1 MMASGSIDKIIDNQ
15 QKIKQ
20 QKMETN
26 KYKKAIA
33 NHPFTLT
40 DEEITKKVN
49 DLLAGK
55 YSENNN
61 TKVYK
66 KLYSCI
72 DLTSLNS
79 TDSNESIWKFTEK
92 VNSFDGSTPEMDN
105 VAAICVYPNFA
116 RTVKEALTADI
127 KIACVAGGFPS
138 SQTFT
143 EIKVAEAA
151 LAVADGADEIDVV
164 INVGKF
170 LDDEYEE
177 MCEELTEIKEACRH
191 ASLKVILETGALQ
204 NAKNIHQAAILS
216 LYSGADFLKTSTG
229 KGYPGATPEAAYVIC
244 QAILSYHAK
253 TGKKAGLKVS
263 GGIATAEDAVKY
275 YTIVRELL
283 GEEWCNNTLF
293 RIGASRLA
301 DVLLEKAS
309 VI

>member
-1 MMASGSIDKIIDNQ
+1 
-15 QKIKQ
+15 
-20 QKMETN
+20 METN
-26 KYKKAIA
+26 KYKKVIA

-40 DEEITKKVN
+40 DEEVSIKVSN
-49 DLLAGK
+49 LLAEK
-55 YSENNN
+55 YGENNN
-61 TKVYK
+61 PEVYR

-92 VNSFDGSTPEMDN
+92 VNKFDGANPEMDN

-116 RTVKEALTADI
+116 RTVKDALTADV

-138 SQTFT
+138 SQTFS

-170 LDDEYEE
+170 LEAEYEE

-191 ASLKVILETGALQ
+191 ARLKVILETGALR
-204 NAKNIHQAAILS
+204 NVKDIHNAAILS

-229 KGYPGATPEAAYVIC
+229 KGYPGASPEAAYVMC
-244 QAILSYHAK
+244 HAILSYHAK
-253 TGKKAGLKVS
+253 TGRKSGVKMS

-275 YTIVRELL
+275 YTIVKEIL
-283 GEEWCNNTLF
+283 GGEWCNNTLF
-293 RIGASRLA
+293 RLGASRLA
-301 DVLLEKAS
+301 DVLLRNQ
-309 VI
+309 

>member
-1 MMASGSIDKIIDNQ
+1 
-15 QKIKQ
+15 
-20 QKMETN
+20 METN
-26 KYKKAIA
+26 KYSKAI
-33 NHPFTLT
+33 NTHPFMLT
-40 DEEITKKVN
+40 DEEVTKKVN
-49 DLLAGK
+49 DLLAEK

-61 TKVYK
+61 SAVYR

-79 TDSNESIWKFTEK
+79 TDSNESIWKFVEK
-92 VNSFDGSTPEMDN
+92 VNSFDGSNPEMDN

-116 RTVKEALTADI
+116 HTVKEALTADV

-138 SQTFT
+138 SQTFN
-143 EIKVAEAA
+143 EIKIAETS

-170 LDDEYEE
+170 LEGEYEE

-204 NAKNIHQAAILS
+204 NVKNIHDAAILA

-229 KGYPGATPEAAYVIC
+229 KGYPGASPEAAYVIC

-253 TGKKAGLKVS
+253 TGKKIGLKMS
-263 GGIATAEDAVKY
+263 GGIATTEDAVKY
-275 YTIVRELL
+275 YTIVKEIL

-293 RIGASRLA
+293 RLGASRLA
-301 DVLLEKAS
+301 DDLLSQIEVK
-309 VI
+309 

>member
-1 MMASGSIDKIIDNQ
+1 
-15 QKIKQ
+15 
-20 QKMETN
+20 MESD

-40 DEEITKKVN
+40 DEEVSKKVN
-49 DLLAGK
+49 NLLAKK

-61 TKVYK
+61 PEVYK

-79 TDSNESIWKFTEK
+79 TDSNEGIWKFTEK
-92 VNSFDGSTPEMDN
+92 VNGFDGLNPEMDN

-116 RTVKEALTADI
+116 RTVKEALTADV

-138 SQTFT
+138 SQTFG
-143 EIKVAEAA
+143 EIKVAETA

-170 LDDEYEE
+170 LDEEYEDL
-177 MCEELTEIKEACRH
+177 CEELAEIKEACRH
-191 ASLKVILETGALQ
+191 ATLKVILETGALR
-204 NAKNIHQAAILS
+204 NVKDIHNAAILS

-229 KGYPGATPEAAYVIC
+229 KGYPGASPEAAYVMC
-244 QAILSYHAK
+244 HAVLSYHAR
-253 TGKKAGLKVS
+253 TGKKIGIKIS
-263 GGIATAEDAVKY
+263 GGVATAEDAIKY
-275 YTIVRELL
+275 YTIVKEIL

-293 RIGASRLA
+293 RLGASRLA
-301 DVLLEKAS
+301 DNLLSMIK
-309 VI
+309 